1 MLEFPRLVPAVILLT
16 GTGRFHWRGDT
27 QPMPKYKRP
36 EPKPADPYR
45 SDALPT
51 DRPAAIYYRQSSD
64 AQIGNIN
71 TTLQTVDM
79 FEHLV
84 RQGWAKDSIVMIDMD
99 AGVSGTTKISE
110 RIGMS
115 RLMALI
121 ESGEISL
128 VAAQDVDRFFRDI
141 TQIQTNIFID
151 ACKRKNVRIMTP
163 RMIYDFTHPTM
174 GAYHMKMFREEA
186 QQAADYLEYHIK
198 GRLARSREYLVD
210 QGLWSGRSVAYG
222 YMVDLRKKLPDGS
235 RNPTYKKYVPFRPCA
250 DVLVAYFEL
259 FKRFNRNLLQ
269 TWKHIEQHGPFTPEN
284 VLELVPEGF
293 KINLILKHNSIHNGR
308 LMHSYSGLSTTFTN
322 VVFLGHWAKKGVILH
337 FHNHEPLVEEDLFM
351 YAFNALS
358 PTDFFGEPNPHY
370 MPQRPFI
377 RHDRAE
383 RGCEPPVYTG
393 LIFSDDLPNAPHRRM
408 HSGYNHIYDNYA
420 YMLNN
425 LRSELVFRVKAD
437 WLDDAIDD
445 LLLERLR
452 STTIDDAAWQVAV
465 ESSRASGY
473 AEVRRIEAEI
483 RGAERAKETILKNLK
498 SLHNPDIIRELEASY
513 EAQEREITRLQGAL
527 TLLHEGKQQR
537 QTVLEARPV
546 LERVIAHWDA
556 VPRVSRR
563 ELFEALAHYA
573 TVTQIDQI
581 NRRMTILWRDGSESA
596 FDFRR
601 GAQRV
606 HWTKEE
612 VERMGE
618 MVERGAPQWEILKA
632 YPTCTWGH
640 IVPRYLYH
648 FCNKGDSFV
657 ALYKGEKKYP
667 YFATWYDTDEYKAEL
682 VASELEASSTVSRAG
697 QGVR

>member
-1 MLEFPRLVPAVILLT
+1 
-16 GTGRFHWRGDT
+16 
-27 QPMPKYKRP
+27 MPKYKRP
-36 EPKPADPYR
+36 EQKSVDPYR
-45 SDALPT
+45 SEALPI

-79 FEHLV
+79 FEHMV
-84 RQGWAKDSIVMIDMD
+84 RQGWARESIEMIDMD
-99 AGVSGTTKISE
+99 AGVSGTTKLAD
-110 RIGMS
+110 RKGMS
-115 RLMALI
+115 RLMTLI
-121 ESGEISL
+121 ESGQISL

-151 ACKRKNVRIMTP
+151 ACKRNRVRVMTP
-163 RMIYDFTHPTM
+163 RMIYDFNHPTM
-174 GAYHMKMFREEA
+174 GAYHMKIFREEV
-186 QQAADYLEYHIK
+186 QHAADYLEYHIR

-235 RNPTYKKYVPFRPCA
+235 RNLTYKKYVPFRPCA

-259 FKRFNRNLLQ
+259 FKRFNRNLSQ
-269 TWKHIEQHGPFTPEN
+269 TWKHIEQYGPFTPEN
-284 VLELVPEGF
+284 VMELVPDGF
-293 KINLILKHNSIHNGR
+293 KINLILKRNSIHNGR

-322 VVFLGHWAKKGVILH
+322 VVFLGRWAKKGVILH
-337 FHNHEPLVEEDLFM
+337 FHNHEALVEEDLFM
-351 YAFNALS
+351 YAFNAVS
-358 PTDFFGEPNPHY
+358 ATDFFGEPNPHY

-377 RHDRAE
+377 RHDRAK
-383 RGCEPPVYTG
+383 RGCEPPVYAG
-393 LIFSDDLPNAPHRRM
+393 LVFSDEVKDAPHRRM
-408 HSGYNHIYDNYA
+408 HSAYNHINDNYG
-420 YMLNN
+420 YVLSN
-425 LRSELVFRVKAD
+425 LRSEMVFRVKAD

-452 STTIDDAAWQVAV
+452 STTIDERAWQVAV
-465 ESSRASGY
+465 ESSRESGF

-483 RGAERAKETILKNLK
+483 RGAERAKEAILKNLK

-513 EAQEREITRLQGAL
+513 EAQEREVQRLHGEL
-527 TLLHEGKQQR
+527 ELLRTGKQQR
-537 QTVLEARPV
+537 QTILEARPV
-546 LERVIAHWDA
+546 LERVIANWSA
-556 VPRVSRR
+556 VPRASRR
-563 ELFEALAHYA
+563 ELFETLAHHA
-573 TVTQIDQI
+573 NVTELDQI
-581 NRRMTILWRDGSESA
+581 NRRMTILWRDGSAST

-601 GAQRV
+601 GSHRV

-612 VERMGE
+612 IERMGE

-648 FCNKGDSFV
+648 FCKPGTSFV

-667 YFATWYDTDEYKAEL
+667 YFATWYDTDEYKAEQA
-682 VASELEASSTVSRAG
+682 VCELEASSTVSRACPIA
-697 QGVR
+697 R